1 MSYFNFVMR
10 AYIYII
16 SFKNK
21 NDIYIGKTTKNIK
34 ERFSSHKSSGTV
46 HQYVKETYDNDWSD
60 VSIDIVDSVSM
71 DEDLTYILNNP
82 FNNIEKNGW
91 RTYTWCLKTNKDLLK
106 YRLDNLEQFHM
117 NNFKH
122 KYNLVNK
129 RISSDYKVYETY
141 ELFNYNRVIKK
152 N

>member
-34 ERFSSHKSSGTV
+34 ARFMSHKSSGTV

-82 FNNIEKNGW
+82 FNNIEKNNY
-91 RTYTWCLKTNKDLLK
+91 RTYTWNYKTNKELLNF
-106 YRLDNLEQFHM
+106 RLDNLERFHM
-117 NNFKH
+117 INYKH

-141 ELFNYNRVIKK
+141 ELFNYNRIIKK
-152 N
+152 K